1 MTSLDGL
8 VLEQQAERGDMVV
21 DCEWEREKSVLS
33 GKATGTKWGNRR
45 RRPVAHQ
52 DSNRDRPGTRTNNVG
67 IDILGARN
75 APVHRRRSLN
85 TSINTGVSRISF
97 SVTAFLFLN
106 PWWRHY
112 LSLVLNS
119 HIALRYRTKTVGLL
133 SKACFYY
140 TFSFTRDSWQTS

>member
-1 MTSLDGL
+1 MSDVSDVGRVNETLPETFKSECWRSPVTTLDGL

-67 IDILGARN
+67 IDN
-75 APVHRRRSLN
+75 
-85 TSINTGVSRISF
+85 
-97 SVTAFLFLN
+97 
-106 PWWRHY
+106 
-112 LSLVLNS
+112 
-119 HIALRYRTKTVGLL
+119 
-133 SKACFYY
+133 
-140 TFSFTRDSWQTS
+140 